1 MSVSSI
7 QHLTG
12 RVALVTGAA
21 QGNGRAIARAL
32 AECGADLVAVDINA
46 PRLEEARAELAATG
60 RQVLALR
67 GDCADVS
74 SIRTTVNVVRQ
85 RLGRLDVLV
94 NNAGILRI
102 ASFPDIS
109 EADFDATFDLNVK
122 GAYFLMQEAQGLM
135 PAGSAIVNIASVAG
149 VDGRTLSAP
158 YAASKAALISL
169 TKTLARALAP
179 RRITVNAV
187 APGLIDTEFNRIL
200 DQRLGVDAQGLPP
213 GEFIRRRAADIPLGR
228 VGLPE
233 DVAGVVAFLTSP
245 AASYIT
251 GETIIVSGGW
261 VIG

>member
-1 MSVSSI
+1 MNASSA
-7 QHLTG
+7 QHLSG

-32 AECGADLVAVDINA
+32 AGHAADLVLVDINA
-46 PRLEEARAELAATG
+46 ARLEEARAEVAATG
-60 RQVLALR
+60 RQAIAVVA
-67 GDCADVS
+67 DCSDVA
-74 SIRTTVNVVRQ
+74 SIRGAVATVRE
-85 RLGRLDVLV
+85 RYGRLDVLV

-102 ASFPDIS
+102 SSFPDIS
-109 EADFDATFDLNVK
+109 EADFDATFALNVK
-122 GAYFLMQEAQGLM
+122 GAFFLIQEGQALM
-135 PAGSAIVNIASVAG
+135 SDGAAIVNIASVAG

-158 YAASKAALISL
+158 YAASKAALITL

-187 APGLIDTEFNRIL
+187 APGLIDTEFNRLL
-200 DQRLGVDAQGLPP
+200 DQKLGVEKQGLQP

-228 VGLPE
+228 VGTPE

-251 GETIIVSGGW
+251 GETVIISGGW
-261 VIG
+261 VID